1 MVDFYKDL
9 IEKENC
15 EAEIILANDPKAILN
30 YVQDVLVC
38 DIHTRFETKKTLK
51 AHTSGKVI
59 GMDEI
64 MTSPI

>member
-38 DIHTRFETKKTLK
+38 DIHTRFETKEILK
-51 AHTSGKVI
+51 SASQ
-59 GMDEI
+59 
-64 MTSPI
+64 